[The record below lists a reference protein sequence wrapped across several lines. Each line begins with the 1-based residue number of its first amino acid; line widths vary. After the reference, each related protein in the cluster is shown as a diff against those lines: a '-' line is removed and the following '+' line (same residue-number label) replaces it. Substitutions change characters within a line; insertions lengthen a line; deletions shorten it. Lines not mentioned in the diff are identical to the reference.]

1 MMLLCIFLVLLSE
14 ICQVLAVDNT
24 SGIIQDSGVRTAVVG
39 QTVTLKCA
47 CRDNAVTFFSWYQ
60 QTLGGKPLIISTR
73 MRHNAEATI
82 NAPYKDRFK
91 VTAESQTGINDLT
104 ISHVKL
110 SDTATY
116 YCGILEFN
124 TIEFGQ
130 GVLLNVKTSL
140 SNNQTVVYQPA
151 WEAHRLG
158 ESVNLRCTVYADKC
172 AGEKSLYWFRHGA
185 AQPAIMYRSV
195 GQCVN
200 ESHVKNCTL
209 NLTIKS
215 MNSSDAGTYYCALT
229 SCGEIVFGNG
239 TRLEIAGDSIKAPP
253 LLVYCLS
260 VAFVVSIIL
269 LLALS
274 SVMYKLNKKTCSVCR
289 GKVSHLTCP
298 AASDVV
304 QSQDEDV
311 VHYAALNM
319 NKTSVRQRQEENAES
334 VCVYSRVKCRKQ

>member
-1 MMLLCIFLVLLSE
+1 MLLCIFLVLLSE
-14 ICQVLAVDNT
+14 ICQVPAVDNT

-39 QTVTLKCA
+39 QTVTLKCV
-47 CRDNAVTFFSWYQ
+47 CQHEAVTFFSWYQ

-91 VTAESQTGINDLT
+91 VTAESQTGMNDLT

-158 ESVNLRCTVYADKC
+158 DSVNLRCTVYADKC
-172 AGEKSLYWFRHGA
+172 AGEKSLYWFRHGV

-200 ESHVKNCTL
+200 ESHLKNCTL

-215 MNSSDAGTYYCALT
+215 MNASDAGTYYCALT

-253 LLVYCLS
+253 LLVYGLS
-260 VAFVVSIIL
+260 VAFVASIIL

-274 SVMYKLNKKTCSVCR
+274 SIMYKLNKKTCSVCR

>member
-1 MMLLCIFLVLLSE
+1 MMLLCIFLVLLGE
-14 ICQVLAVDNT
+14 ICQVPAVDNT
-24 SGIIQDSGVRTAVVG
+24 SSIIQDTGVKTAEVG
-39 QTVTLKCA
+39 QQVTLKCV
-47 CRDNAVTFFSWYQ
+47 CQGDAVTFFSWYQ

-82 NAPYKDRFK
+82 NPPYKDRFQVK
-91 VTAESQTGINDLT
+91 AQSQTGINHLI
-104 ISHVKL
+104 ISNVNL
-110 SDTATY
+110 LDTATY

-130 GVLLNVKTSL
+130 GVFLNVKTSL
-140 SNNQTVVYQPA
+140 SNIQTVVYQPA
-151 WEAHRLG
+151 REAHRLG
-158 ESVNLRCTVYADKC
+158 DSVNLRCTVYADKC

-185 AQPAIMYRSV
+185 AQPAIMYRTV
-195 GQCVN
+195 GQCMH

-209 NLTIKS
+209 NLTINS
-215 MNSSDAGTYYCALT
+215 MNSSDAGTYYCALA

-239 TRLEIAGDSIKAPP
+239 TRLEIAGDPIKAPP
-253 LLVYCLS
+253 LLVHCLS
-260 VAFVVSIIL
+260 VAFAASIIL

-274 SVMYKLNKKTCSVCR
+274 SIMYKLNKKTCPICR
-289 GKVSHLTCP
+289 GKVSHVTCP